1 MRTFE
6 ANDELTEIL
15 TTNGFIDTT
24 SERDKK
30 KGKKSFKLS
39 KNSRKEIYFDYINIK
54 IWRNSG
60 LQDDRIEMTE
70 EELKLL
76 LLYFKLS
83 TSDIQTID
91 RNGQFN
97 FKKWAQR
104 IVDIREDKRTHER
117 LNFRMNRVV
126 KMNRILTTLDDIHL
140 N

>member
-1 MRTFE
+1 M
-6 ANDELTEIL
+6 
-15 TTNGFIDTT
+15 
-24 SERDKK
+24 K
-30 KGKKSFKLS
+30 
-39 KNSRKEIYFDYINIK
+39 
-54 IWRNSG
+54 NSG

-91 RNGQFN
+91 KNGQFN

-117 LNFRMNRVV
+117 LNFRMNRVE
-126 KMNRILTTLDDIHL
+126 KMNRILTTLDDIRL